1 MPDST
6 DPDASDAAD
15 AEADNDDSEF
25 DKLNL
30 PKMTDADL
38 AQAYKERVR
47 GNEDLSTSAAAASSH
62 NSNVSKSTNF
72 TLRSWPPVATRS
84 SHGWNSAHVT
94 APSCAGSS
102 LSIFPAVRSHSF
114 TAPSNPPLR
123 THFPSGE
130 NRHALTPRS
139 WPLYV

>member
-1 MPDST
+1 MPSCTLRSASLLQLTST
-6 DPDASDAAD
+6 ASHVRLGSHFRTFRKSLVAVNS
-15 AEADNDDSEF
+15 AEPSGAKSIDRT
-25 DKLNL
+25 
-30 PKMTDADL
+30 P
-38 AQAYKERVR
+38 V
-47 GNEDLSTSAAAASSH
+47 LSAASSH